1 MEYPVNKFQ
10 TIKTNKQT
18 GFTLLEVMIVIA
30 ILGMIAG
37 LVVPNLMGQSDEAKL
52 QSTAIEIRNLE
63 STLDMYKLK
72 GGMYPTTE
80 QGLEALV
87 NMPEMEPVPRNY
99 PQNGY
104 LKKVPVDKWGNEY
117 QLVSPGEMAQYDLFS
132 MGPDGVAGT
141 DDDIGNWNADEY
153 L

>member
-1 MEYPVNKFQ
+1 MKNMRFIQ
-10 TIKTNKQT
+10 TSKQA

-30 ILGMIAG
+30 ILGMIVG

-87 NMPEMEPVPRNY
+87 TKPTSEPIPRNY
-99 PQNGY
+99 PEGGY

-117 QLVSPGEMAQYDLFS
+117 MLVSPGEMGKYDLFS
-132 MGPDGVAGT
+132 MGPDGMAGT
-141 DDDIGNWNADEY
+141 EDDIGNWNADEY

>member
-1 MEYPVNKFQ
+1 VRRSQMNNK
-10 TIKTNKQT
+10 KHA

-37 LVVPNLMGQSDEAKL
+37 MVVPNLMGSTDDAKI

-63 STLDMYKLK
+63 SALDMYKLK
-72 GGMYPTTE
+72 AGQYPTTE
-80 QGLEALV
+80 QGMEALV
-87 NMPEMEPVPRNY
+87 TMPDIEPVPRNY
-99 PQNGY
+99 PEDGF

-117 QLVSPGEMAQYDLFS
+117 QLISPGEMGKYDLFS
-132 MGPDGVAGT
+132 MGPDGEAGT
-141 DDDIGNWNADEY
+141 DDDIGNWNADEF